1 MIPHCRPELG
11 GAGDPKLGATTQDDG
26 MVVEHG
32 GHDQGAVQDGGEED
46 GVLELG
52 DLVAEPAVWGEPE
65 KSLAAEGEAALGGSS
80 SVEGSGGGREQGA
93 EDIGGGGEAKG
104 KEEGEEDEKGNRE
117 EEEGLVSWASL
128 PPSTHL
134 SRSILPPP

>member
-11 GAGDPKLGATTQDDG
+11 GAGDPKLGATTQGDG

-65 KSLAAEGEAALGGSS
+65 ESLAAEGEAALGGSS

-93 EDIGGGGEAKG
+93 EEIGAGGEAKG
-104 KEEGEEDEKGNRE
+104 NEEGEEDEKGNRE
-117 EEEGLVSWASL
+117 EEERLVSWASL